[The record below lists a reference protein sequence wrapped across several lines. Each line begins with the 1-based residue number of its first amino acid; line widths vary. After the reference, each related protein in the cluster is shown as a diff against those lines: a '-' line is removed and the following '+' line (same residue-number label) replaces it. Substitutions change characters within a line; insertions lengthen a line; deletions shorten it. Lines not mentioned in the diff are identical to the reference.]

1 MACRR
6 GGRVAEGGGLLIRY
20 IVLAPA
26 DSPNIITDP
35 CKRASRVT
43 RTVTRSAMGRFWH
56 RRTRDG

>member
-20 IVLAPA
+20 IVPPPPNF
-26 DSPNIITDP
+26 PNIFTDLP
-35 CKRASRVT
+35 ERASRVT

-56 RRTRDG
+56 KEDGR